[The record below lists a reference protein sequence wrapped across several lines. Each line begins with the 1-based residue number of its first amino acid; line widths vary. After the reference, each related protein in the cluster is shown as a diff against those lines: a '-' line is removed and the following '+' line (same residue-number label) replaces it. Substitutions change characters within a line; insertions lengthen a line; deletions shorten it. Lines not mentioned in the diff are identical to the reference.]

1 MQKRINT
8 MNNTM
13 RLWLMTLLFCSAGL
27 YSWGAD
33 FYRSTT
39 TTANWNSGTAWNA
52 TTDCGAG
59 GSSWPTTS
67 ADNVTINCA
76 SRTTNPSTTMAC
88 GNLIISNGTLELS
101 SGTLTVWGNLTLS
114 GGVLNISGGTL
125 IIYGNFS
132 KTGGTFSHTSGTI
145 NFGGTTSTQ
154 SITSNVYPLTFY
166 NLTISGNQNRTM
178 GGNVVISND
187 LTLTGGQLTPGNN
200 TLTMNGAV
208 NTGTGKIVLST
219 TSPYTSLSF
228 GGASENHSNFGAMFQ
243 NTAPYTIN
251 NLTMTVNTC
260 TLTLA
265 SSQSLTVNG
274 AFTLTAGKFVIGS
287 NTLTLNGAISG
298 NINGSITGSST
309 SDMIIGGS
317 GAASMYFDLSNFNAG
332 GTNTIRNFTNN
343 RTSNSFVMLSSLRI
357 GGTLAQSSASSS
369 VTITNASS
377 TQTLTIDGSISGSGG
392 FVGRSGFAHM
402 QILGS
407 GALGANLTFVTDQ
420 NLSSLT
426 INRSGSPVIQ
436 LGSNLNIS
444 SSVVFDAISG
454 RGSLD
459 LNGYN
464 LNLGTTGRILNESNN
479 NRILCAVCTT
489 SSNDSRVIASGRTLA
504 ANTTYDNTNT
514 TNWDAIGRIGVYITT
529 GSTAPGSTT
538 ISRGFYSRSGNA
550 LTSSVLRF
558 FDITPTNNSN
568 LNATLTFNYFD
579 TELNSITESS
589 LKLFRDG
596 GTNNWMMKTPAT
608 LNISANTLTKAG
620 ISQFSPWTA
629 GGDDCDSVDVIPG
642 ANPSVCSSASPV
654 NAGLTY
660 SAPIGTPGIYN
671 IYNWSGGT
679 FAEVSEAS
687 LPASPVLIA
696 VPGGTSA
703 GVYTA
708 NFYVANATTGCPGTL
723 YTISVTVDST
733 PTIALGSNP
742 FVCYSPSAQSAS
754 LTYTATTGSPDQ
766 YSLSSWSGG
775 GFATVSN
782 ASFSSSPFTIAVPAA
797 VAAGAYT
804 ANLTVRNS
812 TTGCV
817 SQNYSTG
824 VTVNNIVPTVDNTT
838 PASRCDAGTV
848 DLGAVASQ
856 GTLNWFTGST
866 GGTAAGTGSPFTT
879 PSISS
884 TTVYFVEAAYNG
896 CRSLSR
902 TPVTAT
908 VNKTPAVLT
917 TTPGSV
923 CDAGS
928 VSLGATASAGT
939 LSWYDVA
946 SGGTALGTGNSYTT
960 GSISTTTN
968 YYVECSANGC
978 TSGRSTV
985 TASVVPSPVVS
996 GYTTTSPASCYCSIT
1011 LNGLSPNT
1019 PYTLTYNKDSAPV
1032 NAGVITTTA
1041 AGELIIGS
1049 LLPGAYDNI
1058 VVSSQGC
1065 SSDPTPSSGV
1075 ITLN

>member
-1 MQKRINT
+1 MTRNLAT
-8 MNNTM
+8 V
-13 RLWLMTLLFCSAGL
+13 RL
-27 YSWGAD
+27 
-33 FYRSTT
+33 
-39 TTANWNSGTAWNA
+39 
-52 TTDCGAG
+52 
-59 GSSWPTTS
+59 
-67 ADNVTINCA
+67 
-76 SRTTNPSTTMAC
+76 
-88 GNLIISNGTLELS
+88 
-101 SGTLTVWGNLTLS
+101 
-114 GGVLNISGGTL
+114 
-125 IIYGNFS
+125 
-132 KTGGTFSHTSGTI
+132 
-145 NFGGTTSTQ
+145 
-154 SITSNVYPLTFY
+154 
-166 NLTISGNQNRTM
+166 
-178 GGNVVISND
+178 
-187 LTLTGGQLTPGNN
+187 
-200 TLTMNGAV
+200 
-208 NTGTGKIVLST
+208 GTGQDLI
-219 TSPYTSLSF
+219 
-228 GGASENHSNFGAMFQ
+228 
-243 NTAPYTIN
+243 
-251 NLTMTVNTC
+251 
-260 TLTLA
+260 
-265 SSQSLTVNG
+265 VNG
-274 AFTLTAGKFVIGS
+274 AFNLSSGGNFVIGGTS
-287 NTLTLNGAISG
+287 GTPNKLTLNGAVTMSG
-298 NINGSITGSST
+298 SCFCNEIVGSAYSDIEIGSSA
-309 SDMIIGGS
+309 S
-317 GAASMYFDLSNFNAG
+317 AASLYFDLGNTSAG

-369 VTITNASS
+369 ITITNTNS
-377 TQTLTIDGSISGSGG
+377 TQTLTIDGNISGSGG

-426 INRSGSPVIQ
+426 INRSGSPIIQ

-444 SSVVFDAISG
+444 SSVAFDAISG

-782 ASFSSSPFTIAVPAA
+782 ASFSSSPFSIAVPAA

-1032 NAGVITTTA
+1032 NAGVITTTV